1 MTVVYETRIKRFIG
15 LSTDTK
21 PTAALGD
28 VPDGS
33 YFWAWDTGTLFKTYD
48 GTNWIAYSV
57 NSVVQPGTVDLHTG
71 AGNLDLFTAT
81 GGSVYVEYFTIT
93 MPVLTVADDV
103 GGITSI
109 SIVTDTATV
118 ITLLTAAA
126 GVKASLTSSKQFIYA
141 TPFTLPVGKKIILV
155 LAGGTADAE
164 PTTCVTSCR
173 YRSINPAGY
182 LA

>member
-33 YFWAWDTGTLFKTYD
+33 YFWAWDTGTLFKTHD

-57 NSVVQPGTVDLHTG
+57 NSVVQPGTVDLHNG
-71 AGNLDLFTAT
+71 AGARDLFTAT
-81 GGSVYVEYFTIT
+81 GGSVLVEYFT
-93 MPVLTVADDV
+93 LTLPAVSVADDV
-103 GGITSI
+103 GGITGI
-109 SIVTDTATV
+109 SVQTDTTAV
-118 ITLLTAAA
+118 IILVPAANALVAALTP
-126 GVKASLTSSKQFIYA
+126 SKVYTYA
-141 TPFTLPVGKKIILV
+141 TPFTLPVGKKIQLTIV
-155 LAGGTADAE
+155 GGTADAD
-164 PTTCVTSCR
+164 PTTCITSCR
-173 YRSINPAGY
+173 YRAINPAGY

>member
-1 MTVVYETRIKRFIG
+1 MAVILETRIQRFIG

-21 PTAALGD
+21 PTG

-33 YFWAWDTGTLFKTYD
+33 YFWCYDTGTLFKCYD

-57 NSVVQPGTVDLHTG
+57 NSVVQPGTVDLHNA

-81 GGSVYVEYFTIT
+81 GGSVFVEYFT
-93 MPVLTVADDV
+93 LTLPNKDLTDDAALT
-103 GGITSI
+103 GIT
-109 SIVTDTATV
+109 VQTDTTTV
-118 ITLLTAAA
+118 VTLIASAAGLKAQLTANKVFTYAA
-126 GVKASLTSSKQFIYA
+126 
-141 TPFTLPVGKKIILV
+141 PFALPVGKKIQLTIV
-155 LAGGTADAE
+155 GGTATDD